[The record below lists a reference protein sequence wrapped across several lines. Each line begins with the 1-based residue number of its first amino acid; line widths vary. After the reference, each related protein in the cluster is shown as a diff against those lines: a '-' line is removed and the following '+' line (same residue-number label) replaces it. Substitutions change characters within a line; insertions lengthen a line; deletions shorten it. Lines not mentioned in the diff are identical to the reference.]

1 MRLMKC
7 SILVI
12 NFLGIGVN
20 LFTHILSETDNFLI
34 SNKFGKS
41 NNDTQANMNLNWKSL
56 IGFEC
61 VAIALNNPSLIK
73 VFA

>member
-1 MRLMKC
+1 MKC